1 MFAEYNYYN
10 FPYVKVKFNKN
21 IENDTDFKNFLL
33 KWIQLYNQK
42 EKFIFIF
49 DTTNVGFVNPKY
61 CFQMALFI
69 RNLKMKKVQYLKK
82 SYIIV
87 NSKIV
92 RNLLELI
99 FIVQKPLAPVYLIKE
114 KEYVIQILKKIIP

>member
-1 MFAEYNYYN
+1 
-10 FPYVKVKFNKN
+10 
-21 IENDTDFKNFLL
+21 
-33 KWIQLYNQK
+33 
-42 EKFIFIF
+42 
-49 DTTNVGFVNPKY
+49 
-61 CFQMALFI
+61 
-69 RNLKMKKVQYLKK
+69 MKKKYNTLKK

-99 FIVQKPLAPVYLIKE
+99 FIVQKPVAPVYLIKE

>member
-1 MFAEYNYYN
+1 MFAEYNYDN
-10 FPYVKVKFNKN
+10 FPYVKVKFNETIQDDK
-21 IENDTDFKNFLL
+21 DFKNFLL
-33 KWIQLYNQK
+33 QWVNLYNQK

-69 RNLKMKKVQYLKK
+69 YNLKTKEVQYLRK

-87 NSKIV
+87 TSKIV
-92 RNLLELI
+92 QNLLEII
-99 FIVQKPLAPVYLIKE
+99 FFLQKPVAPVYLIKE
-114 KEYVIQILKKIIP
+114 KKDNIQILKTIIP

>member
-69 RNLKMKKVQYLKK
+69 RE
-82 SYIIV
+82 S
-87 NSKIV
+87 
-92 RNLLELI
+92 
-99 FIVQKPLAPVYLIKE
+99 
-114 KEYVIQILKKIIP
+114 